1 MRRTKG
7 LEDSTQP
14 TLLILEITG
23 LDVNEVIKVINYNFP
38 QTTNHNKKG
47 PFKGAFY
54 YDIVSNGTKARARE
68 ADTPICSSIS
78 FTKFLEMFPIEWQQD
93 DVIKEKVRDFFI
105 HRKEIKRILTGQA
118 ARGVANKLSK
128 HSIEVAMEAIQRSI
142 NNKWTDVF
150 PESVK
155 IEEDEIIIP
164 SKETLHKWFTKW
176 KFSLP
181 SETIRNFRNSSQEHK
196 RIKARRWS
204 TIPSATTLITKY
216 EEWLDKQTWITDKTA
231 SHIYDPTKKVFQQ
244 FLNKYQSELHVDF
257 KNGSTYKP

>member
-54 YDIVSNGTKARARE
+54 YDIVSNGTNARARE

-105 HRKEIKRILTGQA
+105 HRKEIKKILTGQA

-128 HSIEVAMEAIQRSI
+128 HSIEVAIEAIQRSI

-181 SETIRNFRNSSQEHK
+181 RATMMNFRDSSKEHE
-196 RIKARRWS
+196 RIKARRWY

-231 SHIYDPTKKVFQQ
+231 SHIYDPTKKVFQR
-244 FLNKYQSELHVDF
+244 FLNKYQGELHVNF
-257 KNGSTYKP
+257 QNGSTYKP